1 MPISLLSRLGATGL
15 SCETPQICQRFRMN
29 SGLARL
35 SQSRWGR
42 PFDLSLIPCV
52 ILCLSSYG
60 CLFSGPPE
68 FEQST
73 KTTPVLN
80 YNEAVPSI
88 TRILDARTG
97 DSIAFKVPFQSQD
110 FSSQDDRELVEG
122 VLLLDYNLV
131 DQDTRVGGP
140 TLMDPDVF
148 ARKREMEVRW
158 SVDAGLK
165 GCHQISLLVG
175 HRSNFDSQTHLP
187 KLSSVSSAD
196 MASRAGIAIAVWWV
210 NVNPNADQPTLL
222 ECPPVGAAP

>member
-1 MPISLLSRLGATGL
+1 MLISPLSRRGATGL
-15 SCETPQICQRFRMN
+15 SCKKPEICEKYSIN
-29 SGLARL
+29 SNLARRSHSGFWRL
-35 SQSRWGR
+35 
-42 PFDLSLIPCV
+42 FDLSLLACV
-52 ILCLSSYG
+52 ILSLSSHG

-68 FEQST
+68 FEQSK

-131 DQDTRVGGP
+131 DRDTRVGGP
-140 TLMDPDVF
+140 TLLDPDVF

-187 KLSSVSSAD
+187 KLSANSPAD
-196 MASRAGIAIAVWWV
+196 VASRAGIAIAVWWV

>member
-1 MPISLLSRLGATGL
+1 
-15 SCETPQICQRFRMN
+15 
-29 SGLARL
+29 
-35 SQSRWGR
+35 
-42 PFDLSLIPCV
+42 
-52 ILCLSSYG
+52 
-60 CLFSGPPE
+60 
-68 FEQST
+68 
-73 KTTPVLN
+73 VLN